1 MMSGHAAQE
10 SQAQSISKI
19 VAGLLSCIRQETEAL
34 RANERYDMAGSNAR
48 KSRLLYE
55 LNRAAGGLD
64 TPNQSPELRL
74 QLKTL
79 RVELATNALLVRGHV
94 TALREISE
102 MMINLVR
109 RDEADGTYVKQRRGY
124 AAW

>member
-1 MMSGHAAQE
+1 MTLQQLVEGDD
-10 SQAQSISKI
+10 QSISKI
-19 VAGLLSCIRQETEAL
+19 VSGLLICIREETIAL
-34 RANERYDMAGSNAR
+34 RDNTRYDLPGSNAR

-55 LNRAAGGLD
+55 LNRAVLGISA
-64 TPNQSPELRL
+64 PEHAPELSK

-79 RVELATNALLVRGHV
+79 RAELAANALLVKSHV
-94 TALREISE
+94 TALQEISE

-109 RDEADGTYVKQRRGY
+109 KDEADGTYIKQRRGY

>member
-79 RVELATNALLVRGHV
+79 RAELATNALLVKGHV

>member
-1 MMSGHAAQE
+1 MSLQ
-10 SQAQSISKI
+10 QAVEGDVQIISKI
-19 VAGLLSCIRQETEAL
+19 IAGLLICIREETIAL
-34 RANERYDMAGSNAR
+34 RDNQHYDLPGSNAR

-55 LNRAAGGLD
+55 LNRAAGGISASEHSL
-64 TPNQSPELRL
+64 ELSG

-79 RVELATNALLVRGHV
+79 RAELAANALLVKGHA

-102 MMINLVR
+102 MMIGLVR
-109 RDEADGTYVKQRRGY
+109 KDEADGTYVKQRRGY

>member
-1 MMSGHAAQE
+1 MSLQ
-10 SQAQSISKI
+10 QAVEGDGQSISKI
-19 VAGLLSCIRQETEAL
+19 ISGLLTCIREETIAL
-34 RANERYDMAGSNAR
+34 RDNQRYDLSGSNAR

-55 LNRAAGGLD
+55 FNRAAGGIGA
-64 TPNQSPELRL
+64 PEHSAELST

-79 RVELATNALLVRGHV
+79 RAELAANALLVKGHM

-102 MMINLVR
+102 MMIGLVR
-109 RDEADGTYVKQRRGY
+109 KDEADGTYVKQRRGY

>member
-55 LNRAAGGLD
+55 LNRATGGLD

-79 RVELATNALLVRGHV
+79 RAELATNALLVKGHV